1 MIKFRFSR
9 MIYMD
14 SKYIL
19 PIFLLGF
26 LTGCVGVSQKSNNAA
41 ALPDA
46 AAIKLTESATS
57 VSNSLGEIAGIQ
69 RVTTAPIINRPI
81 SPPDNYDMNG
91 LVSID
96 WSGPIGPLVEKIALM
111 SGYQFNPI
119 GEPPAIPII
128 VSINARDTPL
138 AYILRNADFQ
148 ADSRANIIVIPCRRI
163 IELRYGPA

>member
-1 MIKFRFSR
+1 
-9 MIYMD
+9 MD

-19 PIFLLGF
+19 PIFILGF
-26 LTGCVGVSQKSNNAA
+26 LTGCVSVSHKTNVPTF
-41 ALPDA
+41 PDA
-46 AAIKLTESATS
+46 ATIKLTESATS

-96 WSGPIGPLVEKIALM
+96 WSGPIGPLVEKIAFLT
-111 SGYQFNPI
+111 GYQYRPI
-119 GEPPAIPII
+119 GEPPAIPIL
-128 VSINARDTPL
+128 VSINARDMPI
-138 AYILRNADFQ
+138 AYVLRNADFQ
-148 ADSRANIIVIPCRRI
+148 ANTRANIVLLPCRRI

>member
-1 MIKFRFSR
+1 
-9 MIYMD
+9 MD

-19 PIFLLGF
+19 PISLLGF
-26 LTGCVGVSQKSNNAA
+26 LTGCVSVSHKSNNAV

-96 WSGPIGPLVEKIALM
+96 WSR
-111 SGYQFNPI
+111 Q
-119 GEPPAIPII
+119 
-128 VSINARDTPL
+128 L
-138 AYILRNADFQ
+138 AF
-148 ADSRANIIVIPCRRI
+148 
-163 IELRYGPA
+163 